1 MKGGTCLCVVLCVMG
16 LTAGL
21 SGGADVSP
29 DPTDVR
35 AAVDEET
42 VCPPPLCHS
51 RESGN
56 PEKSLSRPGQSS
68 AGERKRGAE
77 IVGRMM
83 NGDITVIRDHPD
95 VVHLKDAADRSVL
108 HYAIAAKTA
117 DDAVALELIARGA
130 DVNAATALVAWTPLH
145 VAAALNKPRVVS
157 ALLTRGADVNAQTR
171 VGAWTPL
178 AVAEVMAQMKSK
190 SAETVEAVAL
200 LRKAG
205 GKSRYDPAAMPS
217 VWERGFGDDG
227 GDQDKGDGSDQTYVL
242 VFTPWEN
249 IGYDG
254 LVRQWPDELADA
266 FEWASIGDPGFVPG
280 SFTAVG
286 ADERLVFEPMGTST
300 WGTIWGKLGADER
313 LVSDIDIAETGESM
327 TAVGLIDKDGR
338 THVLWVTDWFR
349 SFHELCVDP
358 RTGLHHAIFRQGH
371 DGSGGVP
378 SFLYMHYDAD
388 TGTLT
393 EGFEESTRDD
403 DYPKPGG
410 VKGGQCRWRE
420 LQAEHTIVNDL
431 LGVLRATGPVS
442 LSASGEPSKPEP
454 GTTLPTRVIPSS
466 VVESSLASL
475 RELEHLV
482 AVSADAADSGEGLDA
497 DPEYS
502 APMILESPRWKIIV
516 VLLKAIYLGDYGY
529 GDGVVLVQD
538 KTRGEWR
545 SIFDCGDISL
555 AGLRDQTV
563 AFRGGDRCDCYHC
576 SVAVDLLTNEVK
588 DAELY
593 WELELERD
601 AREEEAAVARADSAG
616 TASVSAESGRPQ
628 GPHAEEAERQRQ
640 AKRKTPLEIL
650 GEQMVH
656 VRGGTFKMGCTAEQD
671 DCGDEEKPVHRVQV
685 SDFEIGK
692 YEVTQEVWEAVM
704 GKNPSAFALDDE
716 DYSQH
721 PVENVSWNDVQAFL
735 KKLNEMTGAGY
746 RLPTEAEWE
755 YAARGGQRS
764 KGYEYAGSET
774 PGLVA
779 WYGGSWGTSPVGEK
793 HPNELG
799 LYDMSGNVWEWTA
812 DCWNG
817 EYVGAPSDGSA
828 WQSGDCL
835 VRVLRGGSWY
845 DRPRDLRS
853 ALRIRITAWFRND
866 YNGFRLARTLTPP
879 GPEPAARKD
888 KPVRQGSEMRERPE
902 HNLKK
907 VEAKP

>member
-35 AAVDEET
+35 AAVEEET
-42 VCPPPLCHS
+42 
-51 RESGN
+51 ES
-56 PEKSLSRPGQSS
+56 KRP
-68 AGERKRGAE
+68 AE

-108 HYAIAAKTA
+108 HYAIAAENA

-145 VAAALNKPRVVS
+145 FAAALNKPRVVS

-178 AVAEVMAQMKSK
+178 AVAEVMAQMKGK

-205 GKSRYDPAAMPS
+205 GKSRYDPAAMPPYA
-217 VWERGFGDDG
+217 V
-227 GDQDKGDGSDQTYVL
+227 SDQNMAIVY
-242 VFTPWEN
+242 TPWDD
-249 IGYDG
+249 IVYDYDG
-254 LVRQWPDELADA
+254 LAFAWVGSDNPD
-266 FEWASIGDPGFVPG
+266 FVKG

-286 ADERLVFEPMGTST
+286 ADERLVFELMGRGTWVYVYKVPM
-300 WGTIWGKLGADER
+300 GADER
-313 LVSDIDIAETGESM
+313 LVFKPTGEVTLWSV
-327 TAVGLIDKDGR
+327 TAVGLIDKEGR
-338 THVLWVTDWFR
+338 THMPWMPDVWLYPGFR
-349 SFHELCVDP
+349 ELCVDP
-358 RTGLHHAIFRQGH
+358 LTGLHHAIFRRS
-371 DGSGGVP
+371 DGGVSGP
-378 SFLYMHYDAD
+378 SFFYMYYDPD
-388 TGTLT
+388 TGRVRK
-393 EGFEESTRDD
+393 GFEESTPDD
-403 DYPKPGG
+403 PRPKLGG

-466 VVESSLASL
+466 VVESSLARL
-475 RELEHLV
+475 RALEHLV
-482 AVSADAADSGEGLDA
+482 AVSSDGSDPGEGLDE
-497 DPEYS
+497 DPEYN
-502 APMILESPRWKIIV
+502 APRILESPRWKIIV
-516 VLLKAIYLGDYGY
+516 VAWLRYPGYGDGGY

-563 AFRGGDRCDCYHC
+563 AFRGGDNCDCYHC
-576 SVAVDLLTNEVK
+576 VVAVDLLTNEVK
-588 DAELY
+588 DRELY
-593 WELELERD
+593 WELERE
-601 AREEEAAVARADSAG
+601 AREEKEEAAFARADSAG
-616 TASVSAESGRPQ
+616 TAAASAESGHPQ
-628 GPHAEEAERQRQ
+628 GPHVEEAERQQQ

-656 VRGGTFKMGCTAEQD
+656 VRGGTFRMGCTAEQD
-671 DCGDEEKPVHRVQV
+671 DCLDQEKPVHRVQV

-704 GKNPSAFALDDE
+704 GKSPSAFALDDD

-764 KGYEYAGSET
+764 RGYPYAGSET

-779 WYGGSWGTSPVGEK
+779 WHGRNSWDGPSPVGEK

-817 EYVGAPSDGSA
+817 DYVGAPSDGSA

-853 ALRIRITAWFRND
+853 ALRIRTTAWFQND

-879 GPEPAARKD
+879 RPGAAARKD
-888 KPVRQGSEMRERPE
+888 KPVRQGSEMQEHSEQNPE
-902 HNLKK
+902 K
-907 VEAKP
+907 VEVKP